1 MKKLMKK
8 NLLGKVLSLIKSR
21 PTQVWAYGRQTY
33 LFYQTYFL
41 RSFFLKNLSQYK
53 LGNNVRI
60 QALKTLTA
68 ESSALLAIGDNT
80 VIYENARIE
89 SLGTGQLTI
98 GDNSI
103 IGDARITCRESIRI
117 GRNFLTSWNVFIQDF
132 DPHPVSG
139 AKRAQQVD
147 SMATSFYPAFQI
159 KPNPIAF
166 HFDFPSEPITIG
178 DNVWLGANVTIL
190 KGAHIGDNC
199 IVATGAVVIR
209 GQYEANS
216 ILAGNPAKIVKTGI

>member
-1 MKKLMKK
+1 MKT
-8 NLLGKVLSLIKSR
+8 NLLGKALSLIKSR

-33 LFYQTYFL
+33 LFYQTYIL

-68 ESSALLAIGDNT
+68 ESNAILAIGDNS
-80 VIYENARIE
+80 VVYENARIE
-89 SLGTGQLTI
+89 SLGDGQLFI
-98 GDNSI
+98 GNNSI
-103 IGDARITCRESIRI
+103 IGDARITCRNKISI

-139 AKRAQQVD
+139 EQRAQQVD
-147 SMATSFYPAFQI
+147 SMATNFYPAFQTRPAS
-159 KPNPIAF
+159 KSF
-166 HFDFPSEPITIG
+166 YFDFPSEPITIG
-178 DNVWLGANVTIL
+178 NNVWLGANVTIL

-199 IVATGAVVIR
+199 IVATGSVVIR
-209 GQYEANS
+209 GHYEANS